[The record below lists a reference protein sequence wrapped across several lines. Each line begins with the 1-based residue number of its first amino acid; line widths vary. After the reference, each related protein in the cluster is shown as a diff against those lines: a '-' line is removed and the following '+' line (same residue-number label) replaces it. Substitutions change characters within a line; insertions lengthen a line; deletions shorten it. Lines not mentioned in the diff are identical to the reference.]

1 MYEDGCERC
10 FSADCFYMEKLTF
23 LLEKKQPVVA
33 LSHIKTKF
41 CLRFSLT
48 KSILLAS

>member
-1 MYEDGCERC
+1 MGGSEINSLIVWQE
-10 FSADCFYMEKLTF
+10 LTF

-41 CLRFSLT
+41 VF
-48 KSILLAS
+48 